1 MRLLCLLA
9 LAAALVRPE
18 IIDRVCVTVDRQ
30 VITMS
35 ALEERLRVAAFLN
48 SEKVDLSAA
57 NRRRMAERLI
67 EQALVQR
74 EMEISRYTMPN
85 DQEVDEYLGRI
96 RKSLALKPGDF
107 TSRMKQ
113 YRLTEE
119 ALRENLRVQLA
130 TVRFIDLRFRPGSA
144 VSQGDIQLYYRETF
158 VPEWQQAN
166 PGKTTPEVE
175 DVEEVIEQTL
185 LARQANEQLSDWLKQ
200 ARTSARVVFF
210 DEAFQ

>member
-1 MRLLCLLA
+1 MRTLCLLA
-9 LAAALVRPE
+9 VTGFAAHAE
-18 IIDRVCVTVDRQ
+18 IIDRVCVTVERQ

-48 SEKVDLSAA
+48 SDKVDLSTL

-85 DQEVDEYLGRI
+85 DQEVGEYLSRI
-96 RKSLALKPGDF
+96 RKDLRLNAGEFAQRL
-107 TSRMKQ
+107 KQ

-119 ALRENLRVQLA
+119 ALRDNLRVQLA

-144 VSQGDIQLYYRETF
+144 VSEGDIQLYYRETF
-158 VPEWQQAN
+158 VPDWQQAN
-166 PGKTTPEVE
+166 PGKALPEVE
-175 DVEEVIEQTL
+175 DVEDVIEQTL
-185 LARQANEQLSDWLKQ
+185 LARQANESLAQWLKQ
-200 ARTSARVVFF
+200 ARESARVVFF
-210 DEAFQ
+210 EEAFQ

>member
-1 MRLLCLLA
+1 MRLLCLLS

-57 NRRRMAERLI
+57 SRRRMAERLI

>member
-1 MRLLCLLA
+1 MRLLPLLA
-9 LAAALVRPE
+9 LAATLTPAE

-30 VITMS
+30 VITLS

-48 SEKVDLSAA
+48 SDKVDLSPA
-57 NRRRMAERLI
+57 NRRRMAERII

-74 EMEISRYTMPN
+74 EMEISRYTMPG
-85 DQEVDEYLGRI
+85 DQEVAEYLGRI
-96 RKSLALKPGDF
+96 RKTLALSAADF
-107 TSRMKQ
+107 AKRMKQ

-130 TVRFIDLRFRPGSA
+130 TIRFIDLRFRPGSA

-166 PGKTTPEVE
+166 PGKTAPEVD
-175 DVEEVIEQTL
+175 DVEDEIEQTL
-185 LARQANEQLSDWLKQ
+185 LARQANEQLSGWLKQ

-210 DEAFQ
+210 EEAFQ

>member
-1 MRLLCLLA
+1 MRFICLLA
-9 LAAALVRPE
+9 LAASLASAE
-18 IIDRVCVTVDRQ
+18 IIDRVCVIVDRQ

-48 SEKVDLSAA
+48 SEQVDLSAA

-85 DQEVDEYLGRI
+85 DQETGEYLGRI
-96 RKSLALKPGDF
+96 RKGLALTADAFSK
-107 TSRMKQ
+107 RLRQ

-130 TVRFIDLRFRPGSA
+130 TIRFIDLRFRPGSA
-144 VSQGDIQLYYRETF
+144 VSQADIQLYYRETF
-158 VPEWQQAN
+158 APEWQQAN
-166 PGKTTPEVE
+166 PGKTAPEIE
-175 DVEEVIEQTL
+175 DVEDVIEQTL
-185 LARQANEQLSDWLKQ
+185 LARQANDQLSEWLKQ
-200 ARTSARVVFF
+200 ARASARVTFF
-210 DEAFQ
+210 EEAFQ